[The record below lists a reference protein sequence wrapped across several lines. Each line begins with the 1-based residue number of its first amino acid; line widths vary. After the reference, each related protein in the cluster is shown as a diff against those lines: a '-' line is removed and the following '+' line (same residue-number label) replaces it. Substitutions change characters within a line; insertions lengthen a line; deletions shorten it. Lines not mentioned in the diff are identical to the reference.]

1 MGRPLKFVPTT
12 GSRRSILAEPSRTP
26 DHLVVSDLWVAYGG
40 STVVGNASLRVG
52 RGEAV
57 ALLGR
62 NGAGKNST
70 LMAIGG
76 AITPQRGSVLVG
88 GVEVRGHLAHRVARQ
103 GITLVPQGRRIFPTL
118 SVRENLT
125 LAMRGGDLNLVYRL
139 FPVLAER
146 GSHPG
151 LALSG
156 GEQQMLAI
164 GRALMT
170 APTVLLLDEP
180 SEGLAPQLVRRIGEL
195 IQQLRQEQQ
204 LSILI
209 AEQNLALALG
219 VADRVY
225 VLDRGE
231 VAYEGP
237 AGQFR
242 EARDL
247 QKRYLGV

>member
-1 MGRPLKFVPTT
+1 M
-12 GSRRSILAEPSRTP
+12 AEATNEP
-26 DHLVVSDLWVAYGG
+26 DRLTVDDLWVAYGG
-40 STVVGNASLRVG
+40 STVVRNASLRLG
-52 RGEAV
+52 PGEAV

-62 NGAGKNST
+62 NGAGKTST
-70 LMAIGG
+70 LMAIAG
-76 AITPQRGSVLVG
+76 AITPQRGSVRVD
-88 GVEVRGHLAHRVARQ
+88 GVEVQGLPAHRVARH
-103 GITLVPQGRRIFPTL
+103 GVTLVPQGRRIFPTL
-118 SVRENLT
+118 SVRENLM
-125 LAMRGGDLNLVYRL
+125 LAMRGGDLNAVYRL

-146 GSHPG
+146 GRQPG
-151 LALSG
+151 LAISG

-195 IQQLRQEQQ
+195 IHQLRHEQQ

-237 AGQFR
+237 TEQFR
-242 EARDL
+242 QARDL